1 MARPKAKLP
10 AYRAQPLLFREPN
23 GLRPGVGTKRRL
35 WIVFGIVAA
44 CAAVTFALYRWR
56 TSGFSW
62 RVFADSLRNVD
73 WNWLALALALILA
86 TYVGRA
92 LRWEVMLR
100 PLSKHASFL
109 RVLSATCIGFTAV
122 VLFGRAGEPVRP
134 YLIAR
139 NEGVSFS
146 SQIAAWVVERIL
158 DLLMILVIFGVALT
172 QVSHSS
178 IQSSPRVGVILQ
190 TGGAA
195 AGITGLICLVLL
207 VGLRQFHGRVQQ
219 RLLEAVSFL
228 PPPMLARVETFFAAF
243 GEGMQSTRS
252 LAFTFLLVG
261 YTIIEWVVIAGCFYS
276 VFRAFP
282 ATSHLDFTDIVIVLG
297 FVSFGSVL
305 QIPGVG
311 GGMQIVTIL
320 VLTQFYG
327 VSLEAASG
335 VALTLWLISFVA
347 IVPVGLGLAFREGI
361 KWRSLKHIDSGS
373 GP

>member
-1 MARPKAKLP
+1 M
-10 AYRAQPLLFREPN
+10 
-23 GLRPGVGTKRRL
+23 KRRVG
-35 WIVFGIVAA
+35 IVFGVVVAA
-44 CAAVTFALYRWR
+44 AALAFVLYRWR

-62 RVFADSLRNVD
+62 RAFADSLRNVD
-73 WNWLALALALILA
+73 WNWLALALVLILA

-100 PLSKHASFL
+100 PLAKHASLL

-139 NEGVSFS
+139 QEGVSFS
-146 SQIAAWVVERIL
+146 SQVAAWVVERIL
-158 DLLMILVIFGVALT
+158 DVLMILVIFGIALT

-178 IQSSPRVGVILQ
+178 IRPSPRIEVTLQ
-190 TGGAA
+190 AGGAV
-195 AGITGLICLVLL
+195 AGVTGFACLALL
-207 VGLRQFHGRVQQ
+207 VGLRQFKGKVQK
-219 RLLEAVSFL
+219 RLLEALSFL
-228 PPPMLARVETFFAAF
+228 PAPTLARIQAFFAAF
-243 GEGMQSTRS
+243 EEGMQSTRS
-252 LAFTFLLVG
+252 SAFAFLLVG
-261 YTIIEWVVIAGCFYS
+261 YTIIEWIVIAACFYCI
-276 VFRAFP
+276 FRAFP
-282 ATSHLDFTDIVIVLG
+282 ATDRLGFTDIVIVLG

-327 VSLEAASG
+327 VALEAASG
-335 VALTLWLISFVA
+335 VALMLWVISFVA
-347 IVPVGLGLAFREGI
+347 IVPVGLGLAFHEGI
-361 KWRSLKHIDSGS
+361 KWRSLKHIDSGT